1 MTGQPTSPAGSA
13 ATTTVGPVL
22 EARDLYRFY
31 HAGGEEILALRGVT
45 LEVYPA
51 DVVAVVGPSGSGKST
66 LLSCLAG
73 LDDPDGGIVRVC
85 GERMTRVDER
95 QRTRLRARNLG
106 VLLQSANLIEH
117 LTVAGNVALAQRL
130 VRGPTQPEISSLL
143 SRLGIASRS
152 ASYPS
157 TLSGGEAAR
166 AGLAVALANNPRVLL
181 ADEPT
186 GELDE
191 HTAGEVADLLSEQAA
206 LGVAVVV
213 VTHSDALAAQA
224 HRVVELRDGQVQP

>member
-1 MTGQPTSPAGSA
+1 VTSQLISPAGA
-13 ATTTVGPVL
+13 AASTSVGPVL

-31 HAGGEEILALRGVT
+31 HAGDDEILALRGVT
-45 LEVYPA
+45 IEVNRA
-51 DVVAVVGPSGSGKST
+51 EEVAVVGPSGSGKST

-85 GERMTRVDER
+85 GERMTRIDER
-95 QRTRLRARNLG
+95 HRTRLRARNLG

-130 VRGPTQPEISSLL
+130 ARGPAQPDIPSLL
-143 SRLGIASRS
+143 GRLGIASR
-152 ASYPS
+152 ATAYPS
-157 TLSGGEAAR
+157 TLSGGEAVR
-166 AGLAVALANNPRVLL
+166 AGLAVALANNPPLLL

-186 GELDE
+186 GELDQ
-191 HTAGEVADLLSEQAA
+191 HTAGEVGDLLSEQAA

-213 VTHSDALAAQA
+213 VTHSSALAARA
-224 HRVVELRDGQVQP
+224 HRVIELRDGQVQP